1 MWDCGGVLKHFLLLS
16 YFHPIRLLY
25 TPSSAS
31 RRFQITPSL
40 VSSGLWFYVNHV
52 FINRCRWM
60 IPFAATR
67 LCLSAQ
73 TCGWGGRRPA
83 WMICCMIYFYFFK
96 FTGRYRLSLSS
107 NYTLPV
113 WVGETGEHWGGKVK
127 NAYGCTFNLKAS
139 SACFFTERLQLNSES
154 L

>member
-40 VSSGLWFYVNHV
+40 VSSGLWFYVNRV

-60 IPFAATR
+60 IPLVSECT
-67 LCLSAQ
+67 
-73 TCGWGGRRPA
+73 
-83 WMICCMIYFYFFK
+83 
-96 FTGRYRLSLSS
+96 
-107 NYTLPV
+107 NV
-113 WVGETGEHWGGKVK
+113 WVRWETPCLDDLLYDLFLLFLIHWAVSPLVIFQLYTSCVSGRDGRALRWKSEK
-127 NAYGCTFNLKAS
+127 
-139 SACFFTERLQLNSES
+139 RLWMHI
-154 L
+154 